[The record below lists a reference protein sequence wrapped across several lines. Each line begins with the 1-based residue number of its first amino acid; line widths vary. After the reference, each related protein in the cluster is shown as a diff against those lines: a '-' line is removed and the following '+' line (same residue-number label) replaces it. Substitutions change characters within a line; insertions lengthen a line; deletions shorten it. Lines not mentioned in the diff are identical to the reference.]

1 MKRFRSTASLALA
14 FVAALGLTGP
24 AAGQHQVPFHGVFEG
39 DYTVTPI
46 PGTPTA
52 MLVVSA
58 KGISSQIGAFELEI
72 PHVVNF
78 STSNA
83 VGSYLMTAANG
94 DMVVGTFTGH
104 ATPIGTDGH
113 YAMLVE
119 EVTITGGT
127 GRFVGATG
135 ELHRGAVDRSGQS
148 PGCTATTT
156 AAPSRA
162 AWFRMSPTRWPPSR
176 WSRRKTGATT

>member
-1 MKRFRSTASLALA
+1 MA
-14 FVAALGLTGP
+14 VLGLTGS
-24 AAGQHQVPFHGVFEG
+24 AAAQHQVPFHGLFEG

-58 KGISSQIGAFELEI
+58 VGISSQIGSFELEI

-78 STSNA
+78 ATSNA
-83 VGSYLMTAANG
+83 VGTYLLTAANG

-119 EVTITGGT
+119 QVTITGGT
-127 GRFVGATG
+127 GRFVGSTG
-135 ELHRGAVDRSGQS
+135 DFTAVRWIDRVNLQTFGYYDGSISQSSESVTAGRPRPVRPCPSGGAPAG
-148 PGCTATTT
+148 
-156 AAPSRA
+156 
-162 AWFRMSPTRWPPSR
+162 
-176 WSRRKTGATT
+176 RR

>member
-1 MKRFRSTASLALA
+1 MKCRHSAASLVLA
-14 FVAALGLTGP
+14 VLATLGLAGP
-24 AAGQHQVPFHGVFEG
+24 AAAQHQVPFHGVFEG

-52 MLVVSA
+52 TLVVSA
-58 KGISSQIGAFELEI
+58 SGVGSQVGAFELEI

-78 STSNA
+78 ATSNA
-83 VGSYLMTAANG
+83 TGSYLMTAANG
-94 DMVVGTFTGH
+94 DMVIGTFTGH

-127 GRFVGATG
+127 GRFEGATG
-135 ELHRGAVDRSGQS
+135 SFTAVRLIDRVNLLTVGYYEGSIS
-148 PGCTATTT
+148 NR
-156 AAPSRA
+156 RA
-162 AWFRMSPTRWPPSR
+162 H
-176 WSRRKTGATT
+176 

>member
-1 MKRFRSTASLALA
+1 MKRHRIAASFGLAVLA
-14 FVAALGLTGP
+14 IFGIAGPVAA
-24 AAGQHQVPFHGVFEG
+24 QHEVPFHGVFEG

-52 MLVVSA
+52 TLVVSA
-58 KGISSQIGAFELEI
+58 SGVGSQVGTFELEI

-78 STSNA
+78 ATSNA
-83 VGSYLMTAANG
+83 AGSYLITAANG
-94 DMVVGTFTGH
+94 DMVIGSFTGH

-127 GRFVGATG
+127 GRFAGASGGFTAVRLIDRVNLLTTG
-135 ELHRGAVDRSGQS
+135 YYDGTISNRRGR
-148 PGCTATTT
+148 
-156 AAPSRA
+156 
-162 AWFRMSPTRWPPSR
+162 
-176 WSRRKTGATT
+176 

>member
-1 MKRFRSTASLALA
+1 MKRHSLAASLVLA
-14 FVAALGLTGP
+14 VLATIGLAGP
-24 AAGQHQVPFHGVFEG
+24 AAAQHQVPFHGVFEG

-52 MLVVSA
+52 ELVVTAS
-58 KGISSQIGAFELEI
+58 GHGSEVGAFDLEI

-78 STSNA
+78 ATASAT
-83 VGSYLMTAANG
+83 GDYLMTAADG
-94 DMVVGTFTGH
+94 DMVFGTFTGH

-127 GRFVGATG
+127 GRFEGATG
-135 ELHRGAVDRSGQS
+135 GFTAVRLIDRVNLLTVGYYDGTISNRRG
-148 PGCTATTT
+148 
-156 AAPSRA
+156 
-162 AWFRMSPTRWPPSR
+162 
-176 WSRRKTGATT
+176 

>member
-1 MKRFRSTASLALA
+1 MRFHRFATGLVLAVLATLALA
-14 FVAALGLTGP
+14 SP
-24 AAGQHQVPFHGVFEG
+24 AAAQHQVPFHGVFEG
-39 DYTVTPI
+39 DYTVSPI

-52 MLVVSA
+52 ALVVSA
-58 KGISSQIGAFELEI
+58 TGTGSQVGAFDLEI

-78 STSNA
+78 ATASA

-94 DMVVGTFTGH
+94 DVVLGTFTGQ

-127 GRFVGATG
+127 GRFEGATG
-135 ELHRGAVDRSGQS
+135 SFTAVRWIDRVNLLTTGYYDGTISNRRGH
-148 PGCTATTT
+148 
-156 AAPSRA
+156 
-162 AWFRMSPTRWPPSR
+162 
-176 WSRRKTGATT
+176 

>member
-1 MKRFRSTASLALA
+1 MKRFSSTVSLALA
-14 FVAALGLTGP
+14 VVAVLGLTSP
-24 AAGQHQVPFHGVFEG
+24 AAAQHQVPFRGAFEG

-58 KGISSQIGAFELEI
+58 TGISSQLGAFDLEI
-72 PHVVNF
+72 PHLVNF
-78 STSNA
+78 ATSNA

-113 YAMLVE
+113 YAMLVG

-135 ELHRGAVDRSGQS
+135 EFTAVPWIDRVNLLTIGYYDGSIS
-148 PGCTATTT
+148 N
-156 AAPSRA
+156 
-162 AWFRMSPTRWPPSR
+162 RWGR
-176 WSRRKTGATT
+176 

>member
-1 MKRFRSTASLALA
+1 MKRHSPAASLVLA
-14 FVAALGLTGP
+14 VLTIVGLAGP
-24 AAGQHQVPFHGVFEG
+24 AAAQHPVPFHGVFEG

-52 MLVVSA
+52 TLVVSA
-58 KGISSQIGAFELEI
+58 SGNGSQVGAFELEI

-78 STSNA
+78 AT
-83 VGSYLMTAANG
+83 GSYLMTVANG
-94 DMVVGTFTGH
+94 DMVFGTFTGH

-127 GRFVGATG
+127 GRFAGATG
-135 ELHRGAVDRSGQS
+135 SFTAVRWIDRVHLQTIGYYDGSISIRRGR
-148 PGCTATTT
+148 
-156 AAPSRA
+156 
-162 AWFRMSPTRWPPSR
+162 
-176 WSRRKTGATT
+176 